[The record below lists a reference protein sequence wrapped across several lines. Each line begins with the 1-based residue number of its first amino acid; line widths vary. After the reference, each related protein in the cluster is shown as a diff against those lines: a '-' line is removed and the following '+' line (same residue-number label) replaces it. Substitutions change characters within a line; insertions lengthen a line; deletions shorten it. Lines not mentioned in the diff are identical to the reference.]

1 MNRWI
6 QVVLLGLS
14 IAFPMFGQTT
24 SEAQVPAIPIL
35 LGADLPIY
43 PPVWRTAHLTGQV
56 VVLVTVKEGR
66 VVETE
71 VKSGESHLQVPTVS
85 NLKTWRFDDTVNG
98 QFSVT
103 YTYQISGEPVDGP
116 SNPKVE
122 VLPSLDVK
130 ITARPI
136 KPTCMDCGA
145 PPMKLLPHSAGVSH
159 EPGQVDPPK
168 PQ

>member
-6 QVVLLGLS
+6 QVVLGLFLA
-14 IAFPMFGQTT
+14 IPMFGQNT
-24 SEAQVPAIPIL
+24 SVAQVPAMPIL

-43 PPVWRTAHLTGQV
+43 PPVWRTAHLTGPV

-71 VKSGESHLQVPTVS
+71 VKSGESHLQVPTIS
-85 NLKTWRFDDTVNG
+85 NLKTWRFDTRVNG
-98 QFSVT
+98 QFTVT

-122 VLPSLDVK
+122 VLPSLDVN

-136 KPTCMDCGA
+136 KPTCMDCRA
-145 PPMKLLPHSAGVSH
+145 PPMKVLPKKTTCV
-159 EPGQVDPPK
+159 
-168 PQ
+168 

>member
-6 QVVLLGLS
+6 LVALGLFLAVLMS
-14 IAFPMFGQTT
+14 GQNT
-24 SEAQVPAIPIL
+24 SAAQVSEVPIL
-35 LGADLPIY
+35 LAADLPIY

-66 VVETE
+66 VIETE
-71 VKSGESHLQVPTVS
+71 VKSGEPHLQVPTVS
-85 NLKTWRFDDTVNG
+85 NLRTWRFDNTVNG
-98 QFSVT
+98 QFTVT

-122 VLPSLDVK
+122 VLPSLDVN

-136 KPTCMDCGA
+136 KPNCMDCGA
-145 PPMKLLPHSAGVSH
+145 PPMKVLPHSAGVSH
-159 EPGQVDPPK
+159 E
-168 PQ
+168 